1 MWRSRMSVVNQ
12 MAWMP
17 GQYVLTGSDVYLQK
31 TAMTFDV
38 SLWGFFL
45 PLAVGARLVV
55 ATHDGHRDPGYLA
68 SVIAD
73 QGVTVDGFVPS
84 MLSVFAGAVSAE
96 SGWVRCVMCSS
107 AVRRCRRRRCVIS
120 VCCRVRRFTTCM
132 VRPRLR
138 CRSRCGCDG
147 RRRWWCGVDWCAGVE
162 FVGVR
167 VGFAVA
173 SGAGGCCG

>member
-1 MWRSRMSVVNQ
+1 MCI
-12 MAWMP
+12 
-17 GQYVLTGSDVYLQK
+17 LQK
-31 TAMTFDV
+31 TATTFDV

-73 QGVTVDGFVPS
+73 QGVTVTDFVPT

-96 SGWVRCVMCSS
+96 PASWIRCVMCSS
-107 AVRRCRRRRCVIS
+107 SVRRCRRRRCAIS
-120 VCCRVRRFTTCM
+120 VWCRVRGFTTCM

-138 CRSRCGCDG
+138 CRSRS
-147 RRRWWCGVDWCAGVE
+147 RM
-162 FVGVR
+162 
-167 VGFAVA
+167 
-173 SGAGGCCG
+173 